1 MTFLMMNHDHKM
13 SLFWCLCRMLH
24 KICPVFQEDCGTC
37 NIQKCN
43 MSPQTHVLAG
53 IQHENSD
60 SYVFSLYLCTF
71 YLILKRIFKIVIVKT
86 IDITESKSL

>member
-1 MTFLMMNHDHKM
+1 
-13 SLFWCLCRMLH
+13 
-24 KICPVFQEDCGTC
+24 
-37 NIQKCN
+37 